1 MWGQMEW
8 AVNNVKR
15 GKDGC
20 VGLRVRFH
28 QWRYPA
34 WDPFLPLWLAAC
46 RSFLPYSD
54 HLASH
59 KCRDNSVEN
68 KSAPISSSLAVE
80 QLKPG
85 MKPYLSF
92 IITESFP
99 SKGICVN
106 KWINGGKKKS
116 QPKTK
121 PKTKHHSYKEQLKT
135 SGIWARLFVEGC
147 WMFCFVCW
155 WGRLVGGVGSS
166 LQYWLFAVLLP
177 MATQHPAQMH
187 ARLGTHCSACPCSQ
201 SVVREGRMCVVS
213 LPFIFCQLKRLCCSM
228 RISPPG
234 CGLFTAH
241 RAGSGVSR
249 DYARALLQ
257 LYVSVRREKC
267 SVLIWQ

>member
-99 SKGICVN
+99 SKGIYVN
-106 KWINGGKKKS
+106 KWINGEKKNKANPKQNPKQNTTATRNS
-116 QPKTK
+116 WKQVEFEHAYLWKAAGCFVLFVGGGGWWEELAAACNTGCLLCSCPWLHSIQPK
-121 PKTKHHSYKEQLKT
+121 
-135 SGIWARLFVEGC
+135 C
-147 WMFCFVCW
+147 
-155 WGRLVGGVGSS
+155 
-166 LQYWLFAVLLP
+166 
-177 MATQHPAQMH
+177 
-187 ARLGTHCSACPCSQ
+187 
-201 SVVREGRMCVVS
+201 
-213 LPFIFCQLKRLCCSM
+213 
-228 RISPPG
+228 PPG
-234 CGLFTAH
+234 WEPI
-241 RAGSGVSR
+241 
-249 DYARALLQ
+249 ALLASA
-257 LYVSVRREKC
+257 LS
-267 SVLIWQ
+267 L